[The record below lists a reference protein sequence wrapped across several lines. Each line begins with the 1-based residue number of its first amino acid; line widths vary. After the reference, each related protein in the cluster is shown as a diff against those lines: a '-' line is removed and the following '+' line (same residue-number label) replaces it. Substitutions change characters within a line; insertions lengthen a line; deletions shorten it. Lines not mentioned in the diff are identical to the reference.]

1 MKIRTKLIL
10 MMIALAIIPLISLS
24 ILLGKTTINSV
35 LNTAITESENSLVAS
50 REQKKQQIEGYFHGL
65 ESQAISLA
73 NNLMVVDAAT
83 HFKQGFFE
91 PANLNSSELFRN
103 VSQFYQ
109 NQFDGEYARRNGNK
123 KIDSAILYQSAD
135 PITLYWQ
142 NQYIVQNSNKLGEKQ
157 LLNKAVDGSSY
168 SQWHQLYHPIF
179 RDYVKQFGFYDLFII
194 DASTSKVLY
203 SVYKEADYATQLKS
217 GEMQK
222 TGLAKAY
229 SNAINL
235 SKDQTYLSD
244 FSPYLPSYFDGAA
257 FISTPI
263 YQGDHLVAVLAL
275 QMPIGKINT
284 VMTNNKNWLNVGMGK
299 SGETYLVGPDKL
311 LRTESRFLIE
321 NKAGLIDVLSQSAP
335 QVAEKIAN
343 KHTAIGILPVTSPG
357 VGLGLAGKSGFQEYI
372 DYRGEPVFSAYAP
385 VKVGDMTWV
394 LMSEI
399 DKAEALASANTL
411 LENIVLISFVV
422 TLFIGLIALVVSW
435 LFSQS
440 ITKPLQHLINN
451 LKDIATGGADLTR
464 QLEEANRKDEIGELG
479 KAFNLFNLFIKEL
492 VIDIK
497 NTSEHL
503 AASSSQLSGSTE
515 IAMDAAAKQK
525 TQTEMVAAAVEQFH
539 ASIREVAMN
548 TEQSSDSSENA
559 DSISKQSA
567 EFAEQARQQID
578 KLVTGVKQASV
589 AISDLNNEVDEI
601 NSILVV
607 IDEIAEQT
615 NLLALNAAIEAA
627 RAGEHGRGFSVV
639 ADEVRSLAARTQV
652 STVEIQNR
660 INALKTAATTA
671 VSSMDHAASMAES
684 GIDLVSQV
692 RNRLVDVSN
701 VIASLSL
708 MNASIAQAA
717 NQQKFAAD
725 SVSESICSIDEYA
738 QSNAALSIQVKTSSQ
753 ELNCQATSLSNLV
766 GRFKTS

>member
-1 MKIRTKLIL
+1 
-10 MMIALAIIPLISLS
+10 
-24 ILLGKTTINSV
+24 
-35 LNTAITESENSLVAS
+35 
-50 REQKKQQIEGYFHGL
+50 
-65 ESQAISLA
+65 
-73 NNLMVVDAAT
+73 
-83 HFKQGFFE
+83 
-91 PANLNSSELFRN
+91 
-103 VSQFYQ
+103 
-109 NQFDGEYARRNGNK
+109 
-123 KIDSAILYQSAD
+123 
-135 PITLYWQ
+135 
-142 NQYIVQNSNKLGEKQ
+142 
-157 LLNKAVDGSSY
+157 
-168 SQWHQLYHPIF
+168 
-179 RDYVKQFGFYDLFII
+179 
-194 DASTSKVLY
+194 
-203 SVYKEADYATQLKS
+203 
-217 GEMQK
+217 
-222 TGLAKAY
+222 
-229 SNAINL
+229 
-235 SKDQTYLSD
+235 
-244 FSPYLPSYFDGAA
+244 
-257 FISTPI
+257 
-263 YQGDHLVAVLAL
+263 
-275 QMPIGKINT
+275 
-284 VMTNNKNWLNVGMGK
+284 
-299 SGETYLVGPDKL
+299 
-311 LRTESRFLIE
+311 
-321 NKAGLIDVLSQSAP
+321 
-335 QVAEKIAN
+335 
-343 KHTAIGILPVTSPG
+343 
-357 VGLGLAGKSGFQEYI
+357 
-372 DYRGEPVFSAYAP
+372 
-385 VKVGDMTWV
+385 
-394 LMSEI
+394 
-399 DKAEALASANTL
+399 
-411 LENIVLISFVV
+411 
-422 TLFIGLIALVVSW
+422 
-435 LFSQS
+435 
-440 ITKPLQHLINN
+440 
-451 LKDIATGGADLTR
+451 
-464 QLEEANRKDEIGELG
+464 
-479 KAFNLFNLFIKEL
+479 
-492 VIDIK
+492 
-497 NTSEHL
+497 
-503 AASSSQLSGSTE
+503 
-515 IAMDAAAKQK
+515 MDAAAKQK

>member
-1 MKIRTKLIL
+1 MKVGTKLIL
-10 MMIALAIIPLISLS
+10 MMMALAILPLITLS
-24 ILLGKTTINSV
+24 ALLGQTTISNV
-35 LNTAITESENSLVAS
+35 LTTATQDSENALTAA
-50 REQKKQQIEGYFHGL
+50 REQKKQQIESYFKDI
-65 ESQAISLA
+65 ENQASSLA
-73 NNLMVVDAAT
+73 NNLMMIDAAE
-83 HFKQGFFE
+83 HLSQAFFDID
-91 PANLNSSELFRN
+91 PQISQSSLP
-103 VSQFYQ
+103 QFYTNTFQ
-109 NQFDGEYARRNGNK
+109 KEFEKRNNNAQFDSRAF
-123 KIDSAILYQSAD
+123 YQGAGQ
-135 PITLYWQ
+135 TTQYWQ
-142 NQYIVQNSNKLGEKQ
+142 TQYIASNSNPLGQKH
-157 LLNKAVDGSSY
+157 LLNKDASNTAY
-168 SQWHQLYHPIF
+168 STWHEVYHPVF
-179 RDYVKQFGFYDLFII
+179 RDYIDRFGFYDLFII
-194 DASTSKVLY
+194 DAASSNVVY
-203 SVYKEADYATQLKS
+203 SVYKEVDFAMPLNQGILANS
-217 GEMQK
+217 
-222 TGLAKAY
+222 GLAKAY
-229 SNAINL
+229 TNGLTL
-235 SKDQTYLSD
+235 SKNQTYLSD
-244 FSPYLPSYFDGAA
+244 FSPYVPSYLDNAA

-263 YQGDHLVAVLAL
+263 YRGSEVVAVLAL
-275 QMPIGKINT
+275 QMPLNRINS
-284 VMTNNKNWLNVGMGK
+284 VMTNNSNWLNVGMGN
-299 SGETYLVGPDKL
+299 SGETYLVGPNKL

-321 NKAGLIDVLSQSAP
+321 DFKGFVAGLSQSDAITA
-335 QVAEKIAN
+335 QKIAT
-343 KHTAIGILPVTSPG
+343 KQSAIGILPVTSAG
-357 VGLGLAGKSGFQEYI
+357 VEQALQGQSGFQEYI
-372 DYRGEPVFSAYAP
+372 DYRGEPVFSAFAP
-385 VKVGDMTWV
+385 LQVGGMTWAI
-394 LMSEI
+394 MSEI
-399 DKAEALASANTL
+399 DKKEALSSATVL
-411 LENIVLISFVV
+411 LDNIVLIASLV
-422 TLFIGLIALVVSW
+422 TITIALIALSLSW
-435 LFSQS
+435 FFARS

-464 QLEEANRKDEIGELG
+464 QLEEAKRKDEIGDLG
-479 KAFNLFNLFIKEL
+479 KAFNLFNMFIRDL

-497 NTSEHL
+497 STSENL
-503 AASSSQLSGSTE
+503 AASSCQLSGSTE
-515 IAMDAAAKQK
+515 IAMDSAAKQK
-525 TQTEMVAAAVEQFH
+525 AQTEMVAAAVEQFH

-578 KLVTGVKQASV
+578 KLVTGVKEASI

-660 INALKTAATTA
+660 INSLKTAAGTA

-692 RNRLVDVSN
+692 RNRLVEVSN

-738 QSNAALSIQVKTSSQ
+738 QSNAALSIQVQTSSQ
-753 ELNCQATSLSNLV
+753 ELNCQANNLSSLV

>member
-1 MKIRTKLIL
+1 MKVGTKLIL
-10 MMIALAIIPLISLS
+10 MMMALAILPLITLS
-24 ILLGKTTINSV
+24 ALLGQTTISNV
-35 LNTAITESENSLVAS
+35 LTSATQDSKNSLTAL
-50 REQKKQQIEGYFHGL
+50 REQKKQQIESYFKDI
-65 ESQAISLA
+65 ENQASSLT
-73 NNLMVVDAAT
+73 NNLMVIDAAE
-83 HFKQGFFE
+83 HLSQAFFDIDPE
-91 PANLNSSELFRN
+91 VSPTQL
-103 VSQFYQ
+103 SQFYT
-109 NQFDGEYARRNGNK
+109 NTFAGEFEKRNNNVQFDSGAFHQGVN
-123 KIDSAILYQSAD
+123 AT
-135 PITLYWQ
+135 TLYWQ
-142 NQYIVQNSNKLGEKQ
+142 THYIASNSNPLGQKH
-157 LLNKAVDGSSY
+157 LLNKDTSNTHY
-168 SQWHQLYHPIF
+168 SNWHEVYHPVF
-179 RDYVKQFGFYDLFII
+179 RDYIDRFGFYDLFII
-194 DASTSKVLY
+194 DATSSNVVY
-203 SVYKEADYATQLKS
+203 SVHKEVDFAMPLNQGVLANS
-217 GEMQK
+217 
-222 TGLAKAY
+222 GLAKAFQ
-229 SNAINL
+229 SGLTL
-235 SKDQTYLSD
+235 SKNQTHLSD
-244 FSPYLPSYFDGAA
+244 FSPYLPSYLDNAA
-257 FISTPI
+257 FITSPI
-263 YQGDHLVAVLAL
+263 YRGNQVIAVLAL
-275 QMPIGKINT
+275 QMPLDRINA
-284 VMTNNKNWLNVGMGK
+284 VMTNNSNWPNVGMGE
-299 SGETYLVGPDKL
+299 SGETYLVGPNKL

-321 NKAGLIDVLSQSAP
+321 DFKGFVSGLSQSDAVTA
-335 QVAEKIAN
+335 QKIIT
-343 KHTAIGILPVTSPG
+343 KQSAIGILPVTSPG
-357 VGLGLAGKSGFQEYI
+357 VEQALQGLSGFQEYI
-372 DYRGEPVFSAYAP
+372 DYRGEPVFSAFAP
-385 VKVGDMTWV
+385 LQVGGMTWAI
-394 LMSEI
+394 MSEI
-399 DKAEALASANTL
+399 DKKEALSSATVL
-411 LENIVLISFVV
+411 LDNIVIITSTV
-422 TLFIGLIALVVSW
+422 TLTIALIALSLSW
-435 LFSQS
+435 FFARS

-464 QLEEANRKDEIGELG
+464 QLEEAKRKDEIGDLG
-479 KAFNLFNLFIKEL
+479 KAFNLFNMFIRDL

-497 NTSEHL
+497 STSENL
-503 AASSSQLSGSTE
+503 AASSCQLSGSTE
-515 IAMDAAAKQK
+515 IAMDSAAKQK
-525 TQTEMVAAAVEQFH
+525 AQTEMVAAAVEQFH

-578 KLVTGVKQASV
+578 KLVTGVKEASI

-660 INALKTAATTA
+660 INSLKNAAGTA
-671 VSSMDHAASMAES
+671 VTSMDHAASMAES

-692 RNRLVDVSN
+692 RNRLVEVSN

-753 ELNCQATSLSNLV
+753 ELNCQANNLSSLV